1 MTEMTFNGVDMS
13 RFFRITDI
21 IRPIGN
27 KRSVSTDD
35 APLLGVNIQ
44 QVKRGEKE
52 HTIKFDMK
60 NTDTRELEQL
70 KHELAGVL
78 DVLEPVRIVYGDE
91 PDKYYLGMPVDEV
104 TPENLTRWFQ
114 RSEMKIL
121 IPCVLLGIR
130 K

>member
-1 MTEMTFNGVDMS
+1 
-13 RFFRITDI
+13 
-21 IRPIGN
+21 
-27 KRSVSTDD
+27 
-35 APLLGVNIQ
+35 
-44 QVKRGEKE
+44 
-52 HTIKFDMK
+52 TIKFDMK

-121 IPCVLLGIR
+121 IPDGVAHSSTMR
-130 K
+130 R